1 MTTTKRLQKMQAKL
15 DEAKAEI
22 LRLCAELQAIVIE
35 AEMTDHGDGYVEV
48 SRETINKV
56 RELLNAEL
64 SEQP

>member
-22 LRLCAELQAIVIE
+22 LRLRAELQAIVIE

-48 SRETINKV
+48 SRETFNRV